1 MTALRQAKQ
10 TVLVFPTRPPI
21 DVDTEEDPDNQLGL
35 SEEEALVDDE
45 LYVDDTFVEE
55 SPKGAEG
62 GQSPAQVAPALPNS
76 SGPKGCEA
84 PSNAATVNS
93 RTLPAEYARLSRFA
107 TGKKISRFPE
117 TQKLWSSGKKDVLFR
132 QWVANNGDPDAIER
146 KLKVVASQKK
156 EGEC

>member
-1 MTALRQAKQ
+1 MRRSPLRGQ
-10 TVLVFPTRPPI
+10 R
-21 DVDTEEDPDNQLGL
+21 
-35 SEEEALVDDE
+35 
-45 LYVDDTFVEE
+45 
-55 SPKGAEG
+55 G
-62 GQSPAQVAPALPNS
+62 GQSPAQVAPELPNS